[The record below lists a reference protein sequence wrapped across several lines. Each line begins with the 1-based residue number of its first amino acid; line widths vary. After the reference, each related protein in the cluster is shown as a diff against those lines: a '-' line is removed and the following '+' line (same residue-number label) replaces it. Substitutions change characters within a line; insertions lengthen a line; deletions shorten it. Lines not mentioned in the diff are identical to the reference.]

1 MDKRMKLNIFTP
13 LFRSG
18 MIKKVADS
26 IPDYE
31 DINWIVVI
39 AKHREILIKECQAYN
54 IPYLT
59 VDCIDDLSGVGKKVN
74 KALDN
79 LQDGFFFGLDD
90 DTTFNHN
97 TYDIFKRYQND
108 YDMIVGQQRLLDGG
122 IRIAQK
128 PTHCH
133 TDGAQGLIRTTLID
147 GLRFGC
153 FTTDPVAD
161 CNFLLNCWDK
171 SNKNLILDEIIS
183 NYNFLR

>member
-1 MDKRMKLNIFTP
+1 
-13 LFRSG
+13 
-18 MIKKVADS
+18 
-26 IPDYE
+26 
-31 DINWIVVI
+31 
-39 AKHREILIKECQAYN
+39 
-54 IPYLT
+54 
-59 VDCIDDLSGVGKKVN
+59 
-74 KALDN
+74 
-79 LQDGFFFGLDD
+79 
-90 DTTFNHN
+90 
-97 TYDIFKRYQND
+97 
-108 YDMIVGQQRLLDGG
+108 MIVGQQRLLDGT

-171 SNKNLILDEIIS
+171 SEKNLILDEIIS

>member
-1 MDKRMKLNIFTP
+1 MKLNLFTP

-39 AKHREILIKECQAYN
+39 AKEREILIKECQTYN
-54 IPYLT
+54 IPFVT
-59 VDCIDDLSGVGKKVN
+59 VDCEDNQAGISHKAN
-74 KALDN
+74 KAIDVA
-79 LQDGFFFGLDD
+79 QDGFFFGLDD

-97 TYDIFKRYQND
+97 CYDAFKKYQND
-108 YDMIVGQQRLLDGG
+108 YDMIIGQQILQDGS

-128 PTHCH
+128 PAYCL
-133 TDGAQGLIRTTLID
+133 TDGAQGLIKTTLLE
-147 GLRFGC
+147 GVRFGC

-171 SNKNLILDEIIS
+171 TEKKLILHEIIS